1 MAARRRYGKREKV
14 RQYFL
19 RNPDEEITLD
29 DLIVMFDMN
38 RHTAWDTVK
47 VLKQEGLIEQ
57 AHIYRLT
64 PETKGALRK
73 AAGQSQSQE
82 KQK

>member
-14 RQYFL
+14 RPYFL
-19 RNPDEEITLD
+19 RNPDEEMTLD

-47 VLKQEGLIEQ
+47 VLKQEGLIERVRL
-57 AHIYRLT
+57 YRLNT
-64 PETKGALRK
+64 ETKAALRK
-73 AAGQSQSQE
+73 AAASVPPSPE
-82 KQK
+82 I